1 MPDGC
6 VLSSVKLCFSWT
18 FSDDGGLRT
27 AEILKDSQRRSVW
40 ERVNKMD
47 KIIRGRGEMI
57 STKDGKTNSD
67 AFLYNK
73 PVNQWQVAENNRN

>member
-1 MPDGC
+1 M
-6 VLSSVKLCFSWT
+6 
-18 FSDDGGLRT
+18 
-27 AEILKDSQRRSVW
+27 W

-73 PVNQWQVAENNRN
+73 PVNQ